1 VTVQPVS
8 GDDVAEP
15 RLDALSE
22 RRGGELLVDEPTT
35 APTIDRVDPSD
46 GSRQSVHVIGRYD
59 EPGHAIVMISL
70 GPPRCERPARCVIH
84 PATDHTGRPGIPS
97 PIARRGHPGRNI
109 LKSVVSPSD
118 ELT

>member
-1 VTVQPVS
+1 
-8 GDDVAEP
+8 
-15 RLDALSE
+15 
-22 RRGGELLVDEPTT
+22 
-35 APTIDRVDPSD
+35 
-46 GSRQSVHVIGRYD
+46 
-59 EPGHAIVMISL
+59 VMISL